1 MLFLLISII
10 YFLTICFNI
19 PYMIMIYIANVFI
32 MLFVILLIIGYKFIN
47 DIETDDTVIGYKKS
61 KHFR

>member
-1 MLFLLISII
+1 MLFLIISII

-19 PYMIMIYIANVFI
+19 PYSIVIYIANVFI